1 MTPADRGRRA
11 DVLALMRQGGEPMSI
26 VGIAQRLGVHVN
38 TVRFHLDTLVDAGQV
53 VRVELPPRGP
63 GRPPQLFQARPG
75 MDPAGPRNYRF
86 LAGLLTE
93 TLAGGPDPIGQATA
107 AGEAWGRRMAA
118 ERAQRPRPSRP
129 QAVADLVELLDEVG
143 FAPEE
148 APPERRREVGLR
160 NCPFLDLVDQREVV
174 CAVHLGVMR
183 GALEAVDATVTVAAL
198 QPFERPDRCVARL
211 GTR

>member
-1 MTPADRGRRA
+1 
-11 DVLALMRQGGEPMSI
+11 
-26 VGIAQRLGVHVN
+26 
-38 TVRFHLDTLVDAGQV
+38 
-53 VRVELPPRGP
+53 
-63 GRPPQLFQARPG
+63 
-75 MDPAGPRNYRF
+75 
-86 LAGLLTE
+86 
-93 TLAGGPDPIGQATA
+93 
-107 AGEAWGRRMAA
+107 
-118 ERAQRPRPSRP
+118 
-129 QAVADLVELLDEVG
+129 VADLVELLDEVG